1 MPLLREIHGER
12 RLGNNIISAQFKY
25 SSYKIKMLQTNL
37 CGIKLKNPTVLA
49 SGILGV
55 TKESLDRIGKSGAG
69 AVTLKSLC
77 HEERFGNLNPTMFGY
92 DDVFLNAVGLP
103 GQGINSAMKD
113 FVNLNNLS
121 VPVIGSIYGYRV
133 EQFGE
138 VAKKMASLKPA
149 MIEVDISCPHM
160 DYGKPYYADP
170 ELTAKVTKIVKQ
182 NSGKIPISI
191 KLSPNVYDIKEIA
204 HAAEKAGA
212 DAITAINT
220 ATGMAIDIDARKPIL
235 ANKTGGVSGPALKP
249 IALRCVY
256 EIYDTVKIPIIG
268 TGGVTYGKDAIEMI
282 MAGATAVGIGTGIY
296 YRGIDVFKKV
306 CDEMEDWMKKNKIKN
321 LDEIRGCAHG

>member
-1 MPLLREIHGER
+1 
-12 RLGNNIISAQFKY
+12 
-25 SSYKIKMLQTNL
+25 MLQTKL
-37 CGIKLKNPTVLA
+37 CDIKLKNPTILA

-55 TKESLDRIGKSGAG
+55 TKDSVDRIGKAGAG

-77 HEERFGNLNPTMFGY
+77 HEERVGNANPTMFAY
-92 DDVFLNAVGLP
+92 DGTFLNAVGLP
-103 GQGINSAMKD
+103 GQGIDSAIKD
-113 FVNLNNLS
+113 FGRLDNLS
-121 VPVIGSIYGYRV
+121 VPVIGSIYGYRI
-133 EQFGE
+133 EQFGG

-170 ELTAKVTKIVKQ
+170 ELTGKVTEIVKK
-182 NSGKIPISI
+182 NSGRIPVSI

-220 ATGMAIDIDARKPIL
+220 ATGMVIDVDAKKPIL
-235 ANKTGGVSGPALKP
+235 DNKIGGISGPALKP
-249 IALRCVY
+249 IAVRCIY
-256 EIYDTVKIPIIG
+256 EIYETVKIPIIG
-268 TGGVTYGKDAIEMI
+268 TGGITYGKDAIEMI

-296 YRGIDVFKKV
+296 YRGIDIFKKV
-306 CDEMEDWMKKNKIKN
+306 CNEMESWMKKNKVKS
-321 LDEIRGCAHG
+321 LQEIRGIAHK

>member
-1 MPLLREIHGER
+1 M
-12 RLGNNIISAQFKY
+12 
-25 SSYKIKMLQTNL
+25 MLNTNL
-37 CGIKLKNPTVLA
+37 CNIKLKNPTILA

-55 TKESLDRIGKSGAG
+55 TKESVERIGKAGAG

-77 HEERFGNLNPTMFGY
+77 HEERQGNSNPTMFSY
-92 DDVFLNAVGLP
+92 DGVFLNAVGLP
-103 GQGINSAMKD
+103 GQGIDSAIKD
-113 FVNLNNLS
+113 FGRLDNLS

-133 EQFGE
+133 GQFGD

-170 ELTAKVTKIVKQ
+170 ELTTKVTRAVKQ
-182 NSGKIPISI
+182 NSGKIPVSM

-220 ATGMAIDIDARKPIL
+220 ASGMAIDIDAGKPIL
-235 ANKTGGVSGPALKP
+235 NNKIGGISGPALKP
-249 IALRCVY
+249 IAVRCVY
-256 EIYDTVKIPIIG
+256 EIYETVKIPIIG
-268 TGGVTYGKDAIEMI
+268 TGGITYGKDAIEMT
-282 MAGATAVGIGTGIY
+282 MAGASGIGIGTAIY
-296 YRGIDVFKKV
+296 YRGNGVFKKV
-306 CDEMEDWMKKNKIKN
+306 CNEMTQWMKKNKVKN
-321 LDEIRGCAHG
+321 LDEVRGIAHK